1 MFIFLQERSM
11 AFIGMLDQAEIP
23 ERNRVSDTDNIIQ
36 VHSINSNIMKNH
48 YDLYISLMRKS
59 SPISR
64 RLREMI
70 AVVVSAINKCHY

>member
-1 MFIFLQERSM
+1 M

-23 ERNRVSDTDNIIQ
+23 ERNRVSDTDNILQ

-48 YDLYISLMRKS
+48 YDLYVSLMRKS

-70 AVVVSAINKCHY
+70 AIVVSSINKCNY

>member
-1 MFIFLQERSM
+1 M
-11 AFIGMLDQAEIP
+11 AFIGMLDQAKIP

-48 YDLYISLMRKS
+48 YDLYVSLMRKS

-70 AVVVSAINKCHY
+70 AIVVSSINKCNY

>member
-1 MFIFLQERSM
+1 M

>member
-1 MFIFLQERSM
+1 MSIFFKERNM

-36 VHSINSNIMKNH
+36 VHSINSNIMKIH
-48 YDLYISLMRKS
+48 YDLYVSLMRKS
-59 SPISR
+59 GPISR

-70 AVVVSAINKCHY
+70 AIVVSSINKCNY